1 MLSNV
6 KKRER
11 DLSNVFLGVFFFE
24 RIMCLIDRFWSEFII
39 LVLCN
44 LKKYRF
50 KVRNLESYFCGNGVL
65 I

>member
-1 MLSNV
+1 MC
-6 KKRER
+6 
-11 DLSNVFLGVFFFE
+11 FLGFFFFE